1 MSKSLELKQQRVPLA
16 ARMRELVAKGAKD
29 GWTNE
34 ARAEFDK
41 IEKDIDR
48 LAAEAVDAEREEK
61 GRAYGDAVS
70 AGIDEQRFN
79 EKKNRDDVTLD
90 MRANAFRAW
99 AFGDR
104 PSMVRSDWSDHAK
117 ACGVDLN
124 SPEFSLRLMSQAPRN
139 EQELRER
146 IRENITYR
154 ATTPQSTTAAA
165 GGNTIAD
172 DNSLMNS
179 LEAALLAHSGAR
191 QVSRV
196 VRTNNGSPLP
206 VPLVN
211 DTANSAVLLTE
222 SSSATVASIDFGL
235 LTLGAYKFNSLV
247 LASFEIMQDAAI
259 DLSAYIGSALGE
271 RIGRGTGPYYT
282 SGTGSSQPT
291 GQLKNATSVAKSTD
305 GLVSYKSIV
314 KLVHAV
320 DSGYR
325 ASPNFAVQCSD
336 GVYSELRQIVS
347 SDGVPVWSVNVAEGA
362 PDKILGVPININNDM
377 VASSTVA
384 ASSIIAAG
392 DFSRH
397 IIRDVADV
405 RITRLTERYAIRDQV
420 AFTANFRTD
429 SGLTVSSTVAA
440 ASQPIKALKTT

>member
-1 MSKSLELKQQRVPLA
+1 VPTL
-16 ARMRELVAKGAKD
+16 
-29 GWTNE
+29 
-34 ARAEFDK
+34 
-41 IEKDIDR
+41 
-48 LAAEAVDAEREEK
+48 
-61 GRAYGDAVS
+61 S
-70 AGIDEQRFN
+70 APGLSVIVLR
-79 EKKNRDDVTLD
+79 
-90 MRANAFRAW
+90 
-99 AFGDR
+99 
-104 PSMVRSDWSDHAK
+104 MVRSEWSDHAK

-124 SPEFSLRLMSQAPRN
+124 SPEFSLKLMGQAPRN
-139 EQELRER
+139 EEELRQR
-146 IRENITYR
+146 IRDNITYR

-172 DNSLMNS
+172 DNSLMTS
-179 LEAALLAHSGAR
+179 LEATLLAHSGAR

-196 VRTNNGSPLP
+196 VRTENGSPLP
-206 VPLVN
+206 VPLVS
-211 DTANSAVLLTE
+211 DVANSAVLLTE

-247 LASFEIMQDAAI
+247 LASFEIHA
-259 DLSAYIGSALGE
+259 
-271 RIGRGTGPYYT
+271 GRSHRLECLYRQRTWRANWARHRTVLHLRHGLQ
-282 SGTGSSQPT
+282 QPT

-305 GLVSYKSIV
+305 GLISYKSIV

-384 ASSIIAAG
+384 ASAIIAAG